1 MDEKTKKRFTMLAAA
16 GLLVARGVPAIAT
29 QSNVADRLDTA
40 LQEARDELRLSLD
53 DIDALSALEAGEAD
67 MMVALY

>member
-29 QSNVADRLDTA
+29 QSNVGDRIDTA

-53 DIDALSALEAGEAD
+53 DIDALSALDAGEAD
-67 MMVALY
+67 MMAALY